1 MRHII
6 LNVLGLLF
14 FGLLTACAAPFSCA
28 TFTADYTGRGSELG
42 GECSGLVRTQWM

>member
-14 FGLLTACAAPFSCA
+14 FGLLTACDGDSIRHRPSGACQAPARHC
-28 TFTADYTGRGSELG
+28 T
-42 GECSGLVRTQWM
+42 